1 MLLPLDEVKKYL
13 RVDYDDED
21 EIIAGFINTAE
32 ELVTDVA
39 RMSVGELPINE
50 NGSIR
55 AAMLD
60 TVAYLFEHREEA
72 DHHQLVLNLR
82 YMLFGIREPAF

>member
-1 MLLPLDEVKKYL
+1 MLLPIDEVKKYL

-21 EIIAGFINTAE
+21 EIIAGLISTAE

-39 RMSVGELPINE
+39 RMSTGELPIND
-50 NGSIR
+50 NASIR
-55 AAMLD
+55 AAMLY

-82 YMLFGIREPAF
+82 YMLFGVREPAF

>member
-1 MLLPLDEVKKYL
+1 MFLPLDEVKKYL

-21 EIIAGFINTAE
+21 EIIAGLVSSAE

-39 RMSVGELPINE
+39 RKSADELPANDSA
-50 NGSIR
+50 SIR
-55 AAMLD
+55 AAMLY

-82 YMLFGIREPAF
+82 YMLFGVREPAF

>member
-1 MLLPLDEVKKYL
+1 MFLPLDEVKKYL

-21 EIIAGFINTAE
+21 EIIAGLVSSAE

-39 RMSVGELPINE
+39 RKSADELPAND
-50 NGSIR
+50 NASIR
-55 AAMLD
+55 AAMLY
-60 TVAYLFEHREEA
+60 TIAYLFEHREEA

-82 YMLFGIREPAF
+82 YMLFGVREPAF